1 MTVVVNGKQR
11 VVADATTL
19 ADLARDM
26 GRDPQAPGTAIAR
39 NGEVVPRRV
48 WAVTPLTNGDAV
60 EILTAVGG
68 G

>member
-1 MTVVVNGKQR
+1 MTVVVNGEER
-11 VVADATTL
+11 TVSDATTL
-19 ADLARDM
+19 ADLARDL
-26 GRDPQAPGTAIAR
+26 GRDPQVPGTAIAR

-48 WAVTPLTNGDAV
+48 WAATELAPGDAV